1 VERNIRMAASTGL
14 VTAHGILWNSVH
26 PAKGRNL
33 ALGLYAS
40 GQPVGRAADS
50 AQRAGWSGTL
60 DAQQQCTSVEVLC
73 SGDMHMATD
82 AEKCRV
88 WRKTSG
94 IIWDVHILQMC
105 FFVCFLATCE

>member
-1 VERNIRMAASTGL
+1 MACGL
-14 VTAHGILWNSVH
+14 WA
-26 PAKGRNL
+26 
-33 ALGLYAS
+33 
-40 GQPVGRAADS
+40 AADS

-88 WRKTSG
+88 
-94 IIWDVHILQMC
+94 
-105 FFVCFLATCE
+105 